1 MIALSLG
8 RCKRFLTVPS
18 CDFRVSIA
26 TGPGTLQVQPRPQCP
41 ESDGRPSKWHPSL
54 WGHER
59 PLRRARVCGR
69 MWQTR
74 KLRETFPRASAPSIY
89 GQLNA
94 RHRRSIRL

>member
-8 RCKRFLTVPS
+8 RCKPFLTLPS

-54 WGHER
+54 WGQER
-59 PLRRARVCGR
+59 PLRRAACVRAHVANSEVAGNLPESQCAFN
-69 MWQTR
+69 
-74 KLRETFPRASAPSIY
+74 LRAT
-89 GQLNA
+89 
-94 RHRRSIRL
+94 